1 MDFIVLFLFIL
12 LLFSFLFLLI
22 LSKIFIIFVNHLIII
37 VTFLN
42 IIKVTFFLIN
52 IHFFNVIF
60 ILLLFCDSFT
70 LILVALQ
77 KVFVLLSSESLTT
90 HLHQIIVLLALSWAI
105 FALISMLDIYV
116 CIHTSN
122 FIFELIMIISIIF
135 ISFLLM
141 IQSLIVFSFSSKW
154 DFICSLLLGQI
165 TLIFYSFI

>member
-1 MDFIVLFLFIL
+1 M
-12 LLFSFLFLLI
+12 
-22 LSKIFIIFVNHLIII
+22 SKIFIIFVNHLII

-52 IHFFNVIF
+52 IHFFNIIF
-60 ILLLFCDSFT
+60 FLLLFWDSFT

-77 KVFVLLSSESLTT
+77 KVFVLLSSKSLTT
-90 HLHQIIVLLALSWAI
+90 HLHQLIVLLALSWAI
-105 FALISMLDIYV
+105 FTLISTLDIYV

-141 IQSLIVFSFSSKW
+141 IHSLIVFCFSSKW